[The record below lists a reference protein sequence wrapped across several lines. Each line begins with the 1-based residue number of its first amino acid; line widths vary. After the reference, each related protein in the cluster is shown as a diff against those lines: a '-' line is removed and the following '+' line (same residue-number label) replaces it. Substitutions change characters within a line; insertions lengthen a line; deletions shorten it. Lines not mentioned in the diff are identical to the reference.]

1 MMDVKV
7 VLDIEDNT
15 IVGVDV
21 RFILETGVVH
31 NWQFTPPVIRW
42 INEYVK
48 TMSFKLD
55 NPEHLVNVQRVTEH
69 LTCVNPLVIAADL
82 EFSLY
87 LMERLLLGQTKQH
100 ENHMGEHQVEMTMV
114 ERLKQTG
121 KLH

>member
-1 MMDVKV
+1 MMDVNVK
-7 VLDIEDNT
+7 LDIEDN
-15 IVGVDV
+15 IINGVDV
-21 RFILETGVVH
+21 RYILDTGVVH
-31 NWQFTPPVIRW
+31 NWQFTPPVLRW

-69 LTCVNPLVIAADL
+69 LSCINPLTIAADL

-87 LMERLLLGQTKQH
+87 LMERMLLGQTKQH
-100 ENHMGEHQVEMTMV
+100 ENRKDEHMVDMSMV
-114 ERLKQTG
+114 ERLKETG